1 MLIFFETDPADA
13 PIRTQLPTL
22 GLLKNLHVGRLLSV
36 EFLVLVVLCLIAFL
50 MLLVKILHKR
60 DN

>member
-22 GLLKNLHVGRLLSV
+22 GLLKYLHVGRLLN
-36 EFLVLVVLCLIAFL
+36 FLCSCCVLLFFDA
-50 MLLVKILHKR
+50 LLKSSTNETIKKR
-60 DN
+60 